1 MAGGNI
7 GSMAVILFI
16 LVIFLGAISIL
27 ATEFSNNDMM
37 DDQSQALLSD
47 LSNEYESNYRSQDVF
62 EAEPNNVT
70 NVSVFGG
77 VDDFARQYLENKEE
91 ITEDQSVA
99 EKVLGAPGLFLK
111 IFGVEDSA
119 LLIAWNSAVYG
130 LLVFLITLYA
140 YKAIKTGEVDG

>member
-7 GSMAVILFI
+7 GSTAIMLFI
-16 LVIFLGAISIL
+16 VVLFLAGISIL
-27 ATEFSNNDMM
+27 APEFSDNDMM
-37 DDQSQALLSD
+37 DNRSTALLSD
-47 LSNEYESNYRSQDVF
+47 LSSEYELNYRSQDVF
-62 EAEPNNVT
+62 EPEPNNVT
-70 NVSVFGG
+70 NQSVFGG

-99 EKVLGAPGLFLK
+99 EKILGVPGLFLK

-130 LLVFLITLYA
+130 ILVFLIGLYA